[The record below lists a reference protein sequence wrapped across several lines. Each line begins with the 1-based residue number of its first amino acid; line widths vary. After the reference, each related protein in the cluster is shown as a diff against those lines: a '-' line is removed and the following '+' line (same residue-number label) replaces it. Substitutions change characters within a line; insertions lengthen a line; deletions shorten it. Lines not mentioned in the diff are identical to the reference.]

1 MDNNAIL
8 LMFNLV
14 MLVINLW
21 MQHRTLEFQ
30 DQIIKRDQDFIQ
42 ETARIINSRIEEK
55 KSEEWHQCR

>member
-21 MQHRTLEFQ
+21 TQHRTLEFQ

-42 ETARIINSRIEEK
+42 ETARIINSRTEEK
-55 KSEEWHQCR
+55 KSEE

>member
-1 MDNNAIL
+1 MNNNAIL
-8 LMFNLV
+8 LMLNLV

-21 MQHRTLEFQ
+21 TQHSTLEFQ

-55 KSEEWHQCR
+55 KSEE

>member
-1 MDNNAIL
+1 MDKNIIL
-8 LMFNLV
+8 LALNLV

-21 MQHRTLEFQ
+21 TQHRTLEFQ

-55 KSEEWHQCR
+55 KSEE